1 MLCRPVLDEQSL
13 PLVTACGLN
22 MPCPDLLTP
31 QRAAAAIWTWAP
43 GQPQAADRAA
53 SWPQRIQRYWHSLG
67 ELLSFQVSHLKLVV
81 LYQKL
86 C

>member
-22 MPCPDLLTP
+22 MPSPDLLTP
-31 QRAAAAIWTWAP
+31 QRAAAAVWTWAP
-43 GQPQAADRAA
+43 GQPQAADGAT
-53 SWPQRIQRYWHSLG
+53 SWLQRMLRRWQPFRMLLG
-67 ELLSFQVSHLKLVV
+67 LQVCLMSP
-81 LYQKL
+81 QKL